1 MDKEGSEVT
10 DNTPLQEYFQV
21 AFASKPAEKL
31 DSWLKILL
39 DEEYETVG
47 SLRHASDE
55 EWQEIQK
62 LSLPLAIVG
71 QLKRTLR
78 VSPSEIKLPDA
89 ASTSCQTL
97 VVPPSPQSEV
107 ASAVVDHVTKKQA
120 NSCEVCNAMVSK
132 YTCPKC
138 SLR

>member
-78 VSPSEIKLPDA
+78 VSPSEIKLPDGTKCTLNLNRDLQHP
-89 ASTSCQTL
+89 SCLNFMSNTCCTSK
-97 VVPPSPQSEV
+97 P
-107 ASAVVDHVTKKQA
+107 TKRSSQR
-120 NSCEVCNAMVSK
+120 SG
-132 YTCPKC
+132 
-138 SLR
+138 